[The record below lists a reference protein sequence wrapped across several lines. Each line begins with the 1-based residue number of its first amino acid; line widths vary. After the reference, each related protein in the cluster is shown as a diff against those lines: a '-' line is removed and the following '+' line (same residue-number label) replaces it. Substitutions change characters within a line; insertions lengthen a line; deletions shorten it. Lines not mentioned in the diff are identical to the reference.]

1 MTISVENS
9 FLSEKA
15 LDYAQLSRLAYA
27 EWKWKYEEFND
38 VLKWQWLPDP
48 EYKKMWKKMVG
59 KGYNFSYYTNDPAT
73 GFSATIFQKDGKDIL
88 AIRGSEDY
96 YDYLADSAILD
107 YKVLPYAQFQ
117 SLVDYIASSGLIEFD
132 VTGHSLGGLL
142 AQVAKAT
149 FTGRVN
155 DVYTYNALGAKN
167 LQQFVYK
174 GLDEQGNVKLEYP
187 PVQGQTWPAF
197 SFKWPPSVYAA
208 YQTFFANQKSSSI
221 ESHVYNVTGKVGI
234 EFAAD
239 IGTDIGP
246 EIFIANS
253 KHGIQFVIEDLK
265 KGQYYLD
272 PRKPVSFIGSKADEL
287 IYANHDSLAYS
298 GDPIQ
303 NLVLVGGYGNDNIFG
318 SDGND
323 EIYGDLAPG
332 VPTEITGNAGG
343 RTGNNQISGGK
354 GNDTLHGGQGDDTYY
369 ISYGDGTDRII
380 DTEGKNRIIYRRFHS
395 QAQIMGNFYSTGSG
409 TNAWVSADGKIH
421 LTQNS
426 PLTLTFEDGSSV
438 TLSGDS
444 EPDDFGINLH
454 TIPEDTAIGTSIFGD
469 LAPVDFDP
477 EAPGI
482 QTRTDEW
489 GNVITTANPEA
500 DRQDTLYDTPAS
512 DKIEGKG
519 NDDYILVGR
528 GGNDWITGGAGNDEI
543 RVNNTAPGNLIIEG
557 NAGADHMTSGAGND
571 RIFCEDKGEMADLV
585 EAGETADGLDVW
597 GDHANGRGGSD
608 YIYGSA
614 AKDLL
619 VGGLGSDLVAGGGG
633 DDALFGDG
641 DVTFLLPASWSIA
654 VDGDVFAIT
663 MEHGSEMN
671 DEVGDG
677 DALYGGAGND
687 FTGDGFSLTGTSY
700 N

>member
-1 MTISVENS
+1 MTININES
-9 FLSEKA
+9 FMTEKA
-15 LDYAQLSRLAYA
+15 LDYAKLSDLAYA
-27 EWKWKYEEFND
+27 EWIDQGGSWVLKPRQDNYSYYEERWKE
-38 VLKWQWLPDP
+38 LADP
-48 EYKKMWKKMVG
+48 ETG
-59 KGYNFSYYTNDPAT
+59 KGYTIVDHTPNDPLT
-73 GFSATIFQKDGKDIL
+73 GFSATIFQKDGKNIL
-88 AIRGSEDY
+88 AIRGTELD
-96 YDYLADSAILD
+96 DNLDLRADWTLGAD
-107 YKVLPYAQFQ
+107 KVLPYAQFQ
-117 SLVDYIASSGLIEFD
+117 SLVEYIHAKGLNGFD
-132 VTGHSLGGLL
+132 VTGHSLGGFL
-142 AQVAKAT
+142 AQVTKAT
-149 FTGRVN
+149 FTGRVA
-155 DVYTYNALGAKN
+155 DVYTYNAPGPKDLH
-167 LQQFVYK
+167 QFDNRGV
-174 GLDEQGNVKLEYP
+174 DAQGNVTLAYLPKIFAPEDPDPYI
-187 PVQGQTWPAF
+187 
-197 SFKWPPSVYAA
+197 SFTWPPSTYAA
-208 YQTFFANQKSSSI
+208 YQTFFANQQSSSI

-380 DTEGKNRIIYRRFHS
+380 DTEGKNRIIYKRFHS

-444 EPDDFGINLH
+444 ESDDFGINLH
-454 TIPEDTAIGTSIFGD
+454 TIPEDTGIGTSIFGD

-633 DDALFGDG
+633 DDALFGG
-641 DVTFLLPASWSIA
+641 
-654 VDGDVFAIT
+654 
-663 MEHGSEMN
+663 
-671 DEVGDG
+671 G